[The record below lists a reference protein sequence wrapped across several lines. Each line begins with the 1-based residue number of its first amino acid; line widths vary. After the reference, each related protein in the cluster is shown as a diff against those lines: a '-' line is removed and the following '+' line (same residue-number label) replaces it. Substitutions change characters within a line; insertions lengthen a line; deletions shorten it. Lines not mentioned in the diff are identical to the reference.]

1 MEEPM
6 NWLKKTFARLFE
18 TRQSIKP
25 PQLDEL
31 MVLINYRFHDL
42 TLLIQALKHRSYL
55 VQTGE
60 DRLQSNERLELLGD
74 SVLGLVVTET
84 LYADFPDEEEG
95 VLTNYKSLLVNRVN
109 LSRVAHEFNLGR
121 FLLLNDSEER
131 AGGRS
136 RDSILADAVEA
147 VIGAMYLDG
156 GLEPARKMIH
166 KHIITGLSA
175 LLEETQYKNFK
186 SLLLE
191 YCQRE
196 SKTGPVYMVENEEGP
211 DHNKIFT
218 VGVYINGSKF
228 GSGAGSSK
236 KAAEQHAA
244 EEALTLLH
252 QKREKGQ
259 P

>member
-1 MEEPM
+1 MLWSKIP
-6 NWLKKTFARLFE
+6 LFKLFAP
-18 TRQSIKP
+18 RQAVNPS
-25 PQLDEL
+25 QLEEL
-31 MVLINYRFHDL
+31 MRLINYRFHDQS
-42 TLLIQALKHRSYL
+42 LLIQALKHRSYL

-74 SVLGLVVTET
+74 AVLGLVITEN
-84 LYADFPDEEEG
+84 LYADFPEEEEG

-109 LSRVAHEFNLGR
+109 LSRVGHEFDLGKY
-121 FLLLNDSEER
+121 LLLNDSEER

-136 RDSILADAVEA
+136 RDSILSDAVEA

-166 KHIITGLSA
+166 KHIATGLSA
-175 LLEETQYKNFK
+175 LLNETQLQNFK

-211 DHNKIFT
+211 DHNKVFT
-218 VGVYINGSKF
+218 VAVFINGTKC
-228 GSGAGSSK
+228 GSGTGSSK
-236 KAAEQHAA
+236 KVAEQHAA
-244 EEALTLLH
+244 EEALEYLR
-252 QKREKGQ
+252 QKEERGKA
-259 P
+259 

>member
-1 MEEPM
+1 MH
-6 NWLKKTFARLFE
+6 WLKGPWFKLFSP
-18 TRQSIKP
+18 RKAVKP
-25 PQLDEL
+25 PQLEEL
-31 MVLINYRFHDL
+31 MRLINYRFHDQA
-42 TLLIQALKHRSYL
+42 LLIQALKHRSYL
-55 VQTGE
+55 VHTGE

-74 SVLGLVVTET
+74 AVLGLVVTET

-109 LSRVAHEFNLGR
+109 LSRVAHEFTLGR

-136 RDSILADAVEA
+136 RDSILSDAVEA

-156 GLEPARKMIH
+156 GLEPARKMIQ
-166 KHIITGLSA
+166 KHIVTGLSS
-175 LLEETQYKNFK
+175 LLEGTQYKNFK

-196 SKTGPVYMVENEEGP
+196 SKTGPLYMVEHEEGP

-218 VGVYINGSKF
+218 VGVFINGSKH
-228 GSGAGSSK
+228 GSGTGSSK
-236 KAAEQHAA
+236 KVAEQRAA
-244 EEALTLLH
+244 EEALKLLLH
-252 QKREKGQ
+252 QK